1 MEHIVE
7 TSGGGTIIAKDVYM
21 CGPSGMT
28 ESFQHALRKLGVP
41 PIHIHF
47 EQVTFR

>member
-7 TSGGGTIIAKDVYM
+7 PSGGGTIVAKDVYM

-28 ESFQHALRKLGVP
+28 ESFQHSLRKLGVP
-41 PIHIHF
+41 PMHIHF
-47 EQVTFR
+47 EHFTFR